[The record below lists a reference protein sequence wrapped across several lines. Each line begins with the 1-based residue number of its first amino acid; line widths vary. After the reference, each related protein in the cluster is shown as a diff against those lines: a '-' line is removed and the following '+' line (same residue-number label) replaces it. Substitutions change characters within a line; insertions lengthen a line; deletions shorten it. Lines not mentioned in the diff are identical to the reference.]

1 MTSIITPKEI
11 EIPGAPR
18 LEGLRFRTCAGLDD
32 YEPMLAVYTA
42 CAEVDGLV
50 ERMTVADMANF
61 VEHPIARDSVDDLV
75 LAEVA
80 GRIVGY
86 AWVNHRREAGGDEV
100 HGHRGYV
107 HPAWRR
113 RGIGTA
119 LAGFACERAFATPVA
134 GDPDSPRL
142 LRTFMLET
150 EREGHALFR
159 RLGYAPIRYAFNM
172 VRDLTRPIPD
182 LPLPA
187 GLEIRPAVKADFRR
201 IWEAEREA
209 FQDAWGYF
217 PWPEEAFQRFATY
230 PHYDPDLWRVAW
242 DGAEVAG
249 GVLNFVNEEENAAFG
264 RRRGY
269 TEDIFVRR
277 PWRRRGLASALI
289 ARSLQALRELR
300 LDEAA
305 LAVDA
310 ESPTGA
316 LNLYTRMGYTTAQT
330 WTTYALRLPSDKKE
344 PR

>member
-1 MTSIITPKEI
+1 MASSIAPKEI
-11 EIPGAPR
+11 AIPGAPR
-18 LEGLRFRTCAGLDD
+18 LEGLRFRTGAGRDD
-32 YEPMLAVYTA
+32 YEPLLAVHTA
-42 CAEVDGLV
+42 CAEADGLA
-50 ERMTVADMANF
+50 ERLTAADMASF
-61 VEHPIARDSVDDLV
+61 VENPIARDPVDDLV
-75 LAEVA
+75 IAEVD

-100 HGHRGYV
+100 HVHRGYV
-107 HPAWRR
+107 DPAWRR

-119 LAGFACERAFATPVA
+119 LAGFARERALANPVP
-134 GDPDSPRL
+134 GDPSTPRL
-142 LRTFMLET
+142 LRTFVLET
-150 EREGHALFR
+150 EHDAHPLLRS
-159 RLGYAPIRYAFNM
+159 LGYAPIRLAFNM

-182 LPLPA
+182 LPLPN
-187 GLEIRPAVKADFRR
+187 GLEIRPAAKADFRR

-217 PWPEEAFQRFATY
+217 PWPEEAYQRFATF
-230 PHYDPDLWRVAW
+230 PHYDPSLWRVAW
-242 DGAEVAG
+242 DGNEVAG

-269 TEDIFVRR
+269 SEDIFVRH

-289 ARSLQALRELR
+289 ALSLQALRDLR

-316 LNLYTRMGYTTAQT
+316 LSLYTRMGYTTAQT
-330 WTTYALRLPSDKKE
+330 WTTYALRLPPDKKE
-344 PR
+344 RR